1 MVRPRYGRS
10 VKGLRLG
17 FRIENRQ
24 GQEQLEAVKDRLGAV
39 IAERLQGRGRHLF
52 GYNSHPFGPMAG
64 NLCQNRERQTPKREE
79 RTGDPRKEPARG
91 LAVPGETGSWDA
103 RPEDMDTRQR
113 DREKDKEKEMAPGER
128 TPKGTLNQGPGRFSI
143 QVLGLWSDCSWSDLD
158 VLDQTWTVVRQMH
171 RKDSGHGKMCGEW
184 IIVDRCE
191 ILIAYCATCELM
203 ELSGL
208 SPGRARK
215 RLTGLVNEEIGE
227 PLATFLPTEV
237 QVDNLDEQQ
246 EEGREEE
253 ANSSHAGEKTG
264 PGDGAEELAE
274 PSMREVMDVVKAM
287 GTQMLAFTQA
297 FTSFVN
303 SSVGQMTRAQATVQ
317 ETQRAARTAGTAA

>member
-10 VKGLRLG
+10 VKGLSLG

-39 IAERLQGRGRHLF
+39 IVERLQGRERHLF

-79 RTGDPRKEPARG
+79 RTDDPRREPARG
-91 LAVPGETGSWDA
+91 LAVPGETGSWEA
-103 RPEDMDTRQR
+103 RPEEMDTRQR

-143 QVLGLWSDCSWSDLD
+143 QVLGLWPDCPWSDLD
-158 VLDQTWTVVRQMH
+158 VLDRTWTLVRQTH
-171 RKDSGHGKMCGEW
+171 REDSGHGKMCGEW
-184 IIVDRCE
+184 GTKRTKSRKGKE
-191 ILIAYCATCELM
+191 AAGG
-203 ELSGL
+203 SGPVIGYGANPTQVL
-208 SPGRARK
+208 QTQ
-215 RLTGLVNEEIGE
+215 TGLVNEEIGE

-237 QVDNLDEQQ
+237 QVDNPDEQQ

-253 ANSSHAGEKTG
+253 GDSSHAGDKTG

-287 GTQMLAFTQA
+287 GTQMLAFTQE

-303 SSVGQMTRAQATVQ
+303 SSVGQMTPPQAT
-317 ETQRAARTAGTAA
+317 